1 MITPSF
7 SLTATER
14 VLPKLALDFT
24 TASLDPRVTF
34 TRTGNTATVTNSSGV
49 IVGVNADLPRFDF
62 DPITLVCK
70 GLLIEE
76 ARTNIIPVSQD
87 LSSASW
93 TKNNLTLGATTVS
106 PDGTNNAYKI
116 EETTASG
123 THNLTITAGVGSSQY
138 AVSVFL
144 KAAER
149 TFALISLSAT
159 NVAVSV
165 NLSTGVV
172 SSANG
177 SPSNLKS
184 ESYDDGWW
192 LVSFTGTAVSGTN
205 THNIYA
211 SQDGV
216 WANRSYVGEVGKGLY
231 VWGHQIESGAFP
243 TSYIPTEATAVTRN
257 ADVATM
263 TGTNFSDW
271 FNATEGTL
279 FSRASRFANTAT
291 FSSIFQVDDGSDL
304 NRINIEI
311 RNTTGTVFGACG
323 VAGINQAAL
332 GSAAVGTNTAN
343 LAFAYKQ
350 DSFAFSHNGTAVLTD
365 TSGNLPTVNAALI
378 GSRRASGAS
387 QFLNGHIQKIMYYP
401 QRLINAEVQAI
412 TK

>member
-7 SLTATER
+7 GLTATER

-24 TASLDPRVTF
+24 TALLDARVTF

-49 IVGVNADLPRFDF
+49 IVGINANLPRFDF

-76 ARTNIIPVSQD
+76 ARTNIVPVSQD

-93 TKNNLTLGATTVS
+93 TKSNVTLGATTTS
-106 PDGTNNAYKI
+106 PDGANNAYKI
-116 EETTASG
+116 EETTANG
-123 THNLTITAGVGSSQY
+123 AHNLTITAGVGSSQY

-149 TFALISLSAT
+149 NFALISLSAT

-192 LVSFTGTAVSGTN
+192 RVSFTGTAVSGTN

-211 SQDGV
+211 STDGV
-216 WANRSYVGEVGKGLY
+216 WANRSYAGEVGKGLY
-231 VWGHQIESGAFP
+231 VWGHQIEAGAFA
-243 TSYIPTEATAVTRN
+243 TSYIPTTTTAVTRN

-271 FNATEGTL
+271 FNVSAGT
-279 FSRASRFANTAT
+279 FECNFN
-291 FSSIFQVDDGSDL
+291 SIDTTTSGRYVL
-304 NRINIEI
+304 NA
-311 RNTTGTVFGACG
+311 TGTG
-323 VAGINQAAL
+323 VAEARIRMSNGQSQVQIFNAAGTTQCNLSLVAYTPNTNAGI
-332 GSAAVGTNTAN
+332 
-343 LAFAYKQ
+343 
-350 DSFAFSHNGTAVLTD
+350 AFSYKLNYFRAASNGVNEALD
-365 TSGNLPTVNAALI
+365 TSGSLDASTNTLKIGNLY
-378 GSRRASGAS
+378 
-387 QFLNGHIQKIMYYP
+387 NGYVQKINYWDLALTD
-401 QRLINAEVQAI
+401 REVLSVSKI
-412 TK
+412 